1 MGAPYELAWDIEAK
15 RIRFAMHGTWDGA
28 TMSLWSREYRA
39 AVLAPPGPRWT
50 VLADMTDYPPQ
61 SESIQKGHEELIAF
75 SAQHGMV
82 KAIMV
87 VPKAVAAM
95 QMKRLV
101 GQAGAASVIGF
112 VSSIAEAEK
121 ILSGCP
127 V

>member
-15 RIRFAMHGTWDGA
+15 RLRFAMRGMWTGA
-28 TMSLWSREYRA
+28 TMSSWSREYRA

-61 SESIQKGHEELIAF
+61 SDSIQKGHEELIAF

-112 VSSIAEAEK
+112 VSSVAEAEK
-121 ILSGCP
+121 ILNGCA